1 VTRHNSRRHSADWKL
16 QGYMGI
22 LGRDE
27 IVLGLPFLQSI
38 QITNL
43 NWKNEEIEFREIQDN
58 SYHRWT
64 RKTEKRKQKPNM
76 WQISTKEEM
85 VEIAATADVF
95 EITIQPITKEKKVA
109 GNPTGAEKVN
119 TLKQQLETA
128 GGSDKQLTTLL
139 IKYMDRFK
147 QPTGVPVKRQEDM
160 EINLIPGS
168 KMPTWAGSRKLNEQ
182 ELESLT
188 PQVGRRLG

>member
-1 VTRHNSRRHSADWKL
+1 
-16 QGYMGI
+16 MGI